1 MQQNNISN
9 LKKKEENHMLNKT
22 IKKLIAT
29 ALTVATVATTMVAPV
44 SASTLTPKKFHSVEE
59 ITEYVDYFNE
69 ITDRY
74 AFRPD
79 GYIPVGSNGRYHD
92 GQAYKSWQMTIL
104 LQNTSGI
111 TSEQKADMKKAAA
124 TWKRSYLSER
134 MLYTY
139 QTKWS
144 DKMYY
149 YLDDDRTS
157 KSWAS
162 KYKAKAKKTY
172 TEIDAF
178 ISKNAK
184 YNQKLAGELKKFNKQ
199 RLDIYNKAI
208 NNWFFKMTKKQKA
221 KYISPICGSGRKP
234 QASIIQYVDA
244 VFSKSKMAS
253 DLTFTTFGEQ
263 CTKHISVDDYH
274 DTKLYALKTLGL
286 HGYDLNPNGA
296 NPTWNRHIRW
306 TKW

>member
-1 MQQNNISN
+1 M
-9 LKKKEENHMLNKT
+9 LKKTL
-22 IKKLIAT
+22 KKLIAT
-29 ALTVATVATTMVAPV
+29 ALAVATVVTSGTVV
-44 SASTLTPKKFHSVEE
+44 SASTLTPKKSHSEAQ
-59 ITEYVDYFNE
+59 ITEYVDYFND

-79 GYIPVGSNGRYHD
+79 GYIPVGSSGEYHR
-92 GQAYKSWQMTIL
+92 GMAYDSWQMTTL

-111 TSEQKADMKKAAA
+111 TSEQKADMKKAAS
-124 TWKRSYLSER
+124 TWKKSYLSER

-144 DKMYY
+144 NKMYY

-162 KYKAKAKKTY
+162 KYKAKAKQTY
-172 TEIDAF
+172 TEVNTF
-178 ISKNAK
+178 IAKYAK

-199 RLDIYNKAI
+199 RLNIYNKAI
-208 NNWFFKMTKKQKA
+208 DNWFFKMTKSQKA

-244 VFSKSKMAS
+244 MFSKSKMAS
-253 DLTFTTFGEQ
+253 DLTFTSFGMQ

-274 DTKLYALKTLGL
+274 DTKLYLSKTLKI

-296 NPTWNRHIRW
+296 GNVWVDHTQWW
-306 TKW
+306 KW

>member
-1 MQQNNISN
+1 
-9 LKKKEENHMLNKT
+9 MLNKT

-44 SASTLTPKKFHSVEE
+44 SASTLTPKKSHSEAQ
-59 ITEYVDYFNE
+59 ITEYVDYFND

-79 GYIPVGSNGRYHD
+79 GYVPTGSDGSYHS
-92 GQAYKSWQMTIL
+92 GMAYRSWQMTIL
-104 LQNTSGI
+104 LQNTQGI
-111 TSEQKADMKKAAA
+111 TSEQKADMKKAAS
-124 TWKRSYLSER
+124 TWKKSYLSER

-162 KYKAKAKKTY
+162 KYKARAKKTY

-184 YNQKLAGELKKFNKQ
+184 FNQKLAGELKKFNKQ

-208 NNWFFKMTKKQKA
+208 DNWFFKMTKKQKA
-221 KYISPICGSGRKP
+221 KYVSPICGSGRKP

-244 VFSKSKMAS
+244 MFSKSKMSSDPWYRTMFGAS
-253 DLTFTTFGEQ
+253 
-263 CTKHISVDDYH
+263 CTKHIAVDDYA
-274 DTKLYALKTLGL
+274 DTKLYVLKTLKI

-296 NPTWNRHIRW
+296 GNVWADHTQWK
-306 TKW
+306 KW

>member
-1 MQQNNISN
+1 M
-9 LKKKEENHMLNKT
+9 LKKS
-22 IKKLIAT
+22 IKKFI
-29 ALTVATVATTMVAPV
+29 ALTLASVTLVTSAMPV
-44 SASTLTPKKFHSVEE
+44 SASTLTPKKSHSEEE

-79 GYIPVGSNGRYHD
+79 GYVPVGSSGKYH
-92 GQAYKSWQMTIL
+92 GTQAYDSWQMTTL
-104 LQNTSGI
+104 LQNTPGI

-124 TWKRSYLSER
+124 TWKKSYLSER
-134 MLYTY
+134 MLYIY

-144 DKMYY
+144 DKMYD

-157 KSWAS
+157 ASWAS

-172 TEIDAF
+172 TEIDAYLT
-178 ISKNAK
+178 KNAK

-199 RLDIYNKAI
+199 RLNIYNKAI
-208 NNWFFKMTKKQKA
+208 DNWFFKMTKKQKA

-234 QASIIQYVDA
+234 QASIIQYVDV

-253 DLTFTTFGEQ
+253 DLSFTSFGVQ
-263 CTKHISVDDYH
+263 CTKHISIDDYH
-274 DTKLYALKTLGL
+274 DTKLYSSKTLGL

-296 NPTWNRHIRW
+296 NPTWCRHNRW

>member
-1 MQQNNISN
+1 
-9 LKKKEENHMLNKT
+9 MLNKT

-44 SASTLTPKKFHSVEE
+44 SASALTPKKSHSEEE

-79 GYIPVGSNGRYHD
+79 GYVPVGSSGKYH
-92 GQAYKSWQMTIL
+92 GTQAYDSWQMTTL
-104 LQNTSGI
+104 LQNTPGI

-124 TWKRSYLSER
+124 TWKKSYLSER
-134 MLYTY
+134 MLYIY

-144 DKMYY
+144 DRMYY

-172 TEIDAF
+172 TEIDAYLT
-178 ISKNAK
+178 KNAK

-199 RLDIYNKAI
+199 RLNIYNKAI
-208 NNWFFKMTKKQKA
+208 DNWFFKMTKKQKA

-234 QASIIQYVDA
+234 QASIIQYVDV

-253 DLTFTTFGEQ
+253 DLSFTSFGVQ
-263 CTKHISVDDYH
+263 CTKHISIDDYH
-274 DTKLYALKTLGL
+274 DTKLYSSKTLGL

-296 NPTWNRHIRW
+296 NPTWCRHNRW
-306 TKW
+306 KKW

>member
-1 MQQNNISN
+1 
-9 LKKKEENHMLNKT
+9 MLNKT
-22 IKKLIAT
+22 IKKLIA
-29 ALTVATVATTMVAPV
+29 LTLATVTLVTSAMPV
-44 SASTLTPKKFHSVEE
+44 SASTLTPKKSHSVEE
-59 ITEYVDYFNE
+59 ITEYVDYFND

-111 TSEQKADMKKAAA
+111 TSEQKADMKTAAA

-134 MLYTY
+134 MLYIY

-162 KYKAKAKKTY
+162 KYKARAKKTY

-178 ISKNAK
+178 INKNAK

-208 NNWFFKMTKKQKA
+208 NNWCFKMTKSQKS
-221 KYISPICGSGRKP
+221 KYISPICGSGIGDKP
-234 QASIIQYVDA
+234 QASIIQYVDS
-244 VFSKSKMAS
+244 VFSKSKMES
-253 DLTFTTFGEQ
+253 NFTSTTFGLQ

-296 NPTWNRHIRW
+296 NPTWNRHIQW
-306 TKW
+306 KKW

>member
-1 MQQNNISN
+1 M
-9 LKKKEENHMLNKT
+9 LKKTL
-22 IKKLIAT
+22 KKLIAT
-29 ALTVATVATTMVAPV
+29 ALAVATVATTMVAPV
-44 SASTLTPKKFHSVEE
+44 SASTLTPKKSHSEAQ
-59 ITEYVDYFNE
+59 ITEYVDYFND

-79 GYIPVGSNGRYHD
+79 GYIPVGNDGSYHS
-92 GQAYKSWQMTIL
+92 GLAYKSWQMTIL
-104 LQNTSGI
+104 LQNTPGI
-111 TSEQKADMKKAAA
+111 TSEQKADMKKAAS
-124 TWKRSYLSER
+124 TWKKSYLSER

-144 DKMYY
+144 DKMYD

-162 KYKAKAKKTY
+162 KYKARAKKAY
-172 TEIDAF
+172 TEIDVF

-199 RLDIYNKAI
+199 RLNIYNKAI
-208 NNWFFKMTKKQKA
+208 DNWFFKMTKSQKS

-244 VFSKSKMAS
+244 VFRKSKMAS
-253 DLTFTTFGEQ
+253 DLSFTSFGLQ
-263 CTKHISVDDYH
+263 CTKHSSVDDYH
-274 DTKLYALKTLGL
+274 DTKLYLSRTLRL
-286 HGYDLNPNGA
+286 HPNDLNPNG
-296 NPTWNRHIRW
+296 PYQTWKKHLQW
-306 TKW
+306 KKW

>member
-1 MQQNNISN
+1 M
-9 LKKKEENHMLNKT
+9 LKKS
-22 IKKLIAT
+22 IKKFIALT
-29 ALTVATVATTMVAPV
+29 LATVTVATGSTAV
-44 SASTLTPKKFHSVEE
+44 SASTLTPKKSHSEAE
-59 ITEYVDYFNE
+59 ITEYVDYFND

-79 GYIPVGSNGRYHD
+79 GYIPVGSSGKYH
-92 GQAYKSWQMTIL
+92 GTQAYDSWQMTMM

-111 TSEQKADMKKAAA
+111 TSEQKEDMKKAAS
-124 TWKRSYLSER
+124 TWKKSYLSER
-134 MLYTY
+134 MLYIY

-144 DKMYY
+144 DKMYN

-172 TEIDAF
+172 TEVNAYLT
-178 ISKNAK
+178 KNAK

-221 KYISPICGSGRKP
+221 KYVSPICGSGRKP

-253 DLTFTTFGEQ
+253 DLTFTSFGMQ

-274 DTKLYALKTLGL
+274 DTKLYSSKTLGL

-296 NPTWNRHIRW
+296 NPTWNRHIQW
-306 TKW
+306 KKW

>member
-1 MQQNNISN
+1 
-9 LKKKEENHMLNKT
+9 MLNKT
-22 IKKLIAT
+22 IKKLIALT
-29 ALTVATVATTMVAPV
+29 LATVTVATGSTTV
-44 SASTLTPKKFHSVEE
+44 SASTLTPKKSHSEAQ

-79 GYIPVGSNGRYHD
+79 GYIPVGSSGKYH
-92 GQAYKSWQMTIL
+92 GTQAYDSWQMTMM

-111 TSEQKADMKKAAA
+111 TSEQKADMKKAAS
-124 TWKRSYLSER
+124 TWKKSYLSER
-134 MLYTY
+134 MLYIY

-144 DKMYY
+144 DKMYD

-172 TEIDAF
+172 TEVNAYLT
-178 ISKNAK
+178 KNAK

-221 KYISPICGSGRKP
+221 KYVSPICGSGRKP

-253 DLTFTTFGEQ
+253 DLTFTSFGMQ

-274 DTKLYALKTLGL
+274 DTKLYSSKTLGL

-296 NPTWNRHIRW
+296 NPTWNRHIQW
-306 TKW
+306 KEW

>member
-1 MQQNNISN
+1 M
-9 LKKKEENHMLNKT
+9 LKKAL
-22 IKKLIAT
+22 KKLIAT
-29 ALTVATVATTMVAPV
+29 ALAVATVATSGTAV
-44 SASTLTPKKFHSVEE
+44 SASTLTPKKSHSEAQ
-59 ITEYVDYFNE
+59 ITEYVDYFND

-79 GYIPVGSNGRYHD
+79 GYIPVGSDGGYHS
-92 GQAYKSWQMTIL
+92 GMAYRSWQMTIL
-104 LQNTSGI
+104 LQNTQGI

-134 MLYTY
+134 MLYMY

-208 NNWFFKMTKKQKA
+208 DNWCFKMTKSQKA
-221 KYISPICGSGRKP
+221 KYLSPIVGSGMKP
-234 QASIIQYVDA
+234 QPSIIQYVDA
-244 VFSKSKMAS
+244 VFSKSKMSS
-253 DLTFTTFGEQ
+253 DPWYVTMFGAQ
-263 CTKHISVDDYH
+263 CTRHIAVDDYA
-274 DTKLYALKTLGL
+274 DTELYVSKTLKI
-286 HGYDLNPNGA
+286 HGTDLNPNGA
-296 NPTWNRHIRW
+296 GRIWVNHTQWQ
-306 TKW
+306 KW

>member
-1 MQQNNISN
+1 M
-9 LKKKEENHMLNKT
+9 LKKS
-22 IKKLIAT
+22 IKKFIAL
-29 ALTVATVATTMVAPV
+29 ALATVTVATGSTAV
-44 SASTLTPKKFHSVEE
+44 SASTLTPKKSHSVEE

-79 GYIPVGSNGRYHD
+79 GYIPVGSSGKYHD
-92 GQAYKSWQMTIL
+92 TQAYDSWQMTMM
-104 LQNTSGI
+104 LQKTPGI
-111 TSEQKADMKKAAA
+111 TSEQKADMKKAAS
-124 TWKRSYLSER
+124 TWKKSYLSER

-149 YLDDDRTS
+149 YLDDDRTA

-172 TEIDAF
+172 TEVNAYLT
-178 ISKNAK
+178 KNAK
-184 YNQKLAGELKKFNKQ
+184 YNQKLAGELKNFNKQ

-221 KYISPICGSGRKP
+221 KYVSPICGSGRKP

-253 DLTFTTFGEQ
+253 DLTFTSFGMQ

-274 DTKLYALKTLGL
+274 DTKLYSSKTLGL

-296 NPTWNRHIRW
+296 NPTWNRHIQW
-306 TKW
+306 KKW

>member
-1 MQQNNISN
+1 M
-9 LKKKEENHMLNKT
+9 LKKSL
-22 IKKLIAT
+22 KKLLAVTLT
-29 ALTVATVATTMVAPV
+29 AVTLVTSAMPV
-44 SASTLTPKKFHSVEE
+44 SASTLTPKKSHSEAQ
-59 ITEYVDYFNE
+59 ITEYVDYFND

-79 GYIPVGSNGRYHD
+79 GYVPTGSDGSYHS
-92 GQAYKSWQMTIL
+92 GMAYRSWQMTIL
-104 LQNTSGI
+104 LQNTQGI
-111 TSEQKADMKKAAA
+111 TSEQKADMKKAAD

-134 MLYTY
+134 MLYIY

-178 ISKNAK
+178 ITKNAK

-221 KYISPICGSGRKP
+221 KYISPICGSGRRP

-244 VFSKSKMAS
+244 MFSKSKMSSDPWYRTMFGAS
-253 DLTFTTFGEQ
+253 
-263 CTKHISVDDYH
+263 CTKHIAVDDYA
-274 DTKLYALKTLGL
+274 DTKLYVLKTLKI

-296 NPTWNRHIRW
+296 GNVWVDHTQWQ
-306 TKW
+306 KW

>member
-1 MQQNNISN
+1 
-9 LKKKEENHMLNKT
+9 MLNKT
-22 IKKLIAT
+22 IKKFIAT

-44 SASTLTPKKFHSVEE
+44 SASTLTPKKSHSVEE

-79 GYIPVGSNGRYHD
+79 GYIPVGSDGRYHS
-92 GQAYKSWQMTIL
+92 GMAYRSWQMTQL
-104 LQNTSGI
+104 LQNTPGI
-111 TSEQKADMKKAAA
+111 TSEQKADMKKAAS
-124 TWKRSYLSER
+124 TWKKSYLSER
-134 MLYTY
+134 MLYIY

-149 YLDDDRTS
+149 YLDDDRTA

-172 TEIDAF
+172 TEVNAYLT
-178 ISKNAK
+178 KNAK

-199 RLDIYNKAI
+199 RLNIYNKAI
-208 NNWFFKMTKKQKA
+208 DNWFFKMTKSQKA

-253 DLTFTTFGEQ
+253 DLTFTSFGMQ

-274 DTKLYALKTLGL
+274 DTKLYLSKTLKI
-286 HGYDLNPNGA
+286 HGTDLNPNGA
-296 NPTWNRHIRW
+296 GRIWVNHTQWQ
-306 TKW
+306 KW

>member
-1 MQQNNISN
+1 M
-9 LKKKEENHMLNKT
+9 LKKS

-44 SASTLTPKKFHSVEE
+44 SASTLTPKKSHSVEE

-79 GYIPVGSNGRYHD
+79 GYIPVGASGKYHGTQSYD
-92 GQAYKSWQMTIL
+92 SWQMTTL
-104 LQNTSGI
+104 LQNTPGI

-134 MLYTY
+134 MLYMY

-144 DKMYY
+144 DKMYD

-172 TEIDAF
+172 TEVNAF

-184 YNQKLAGELKKFNKQ
+184 HNPKLAGELKKFNKQ

-208 NNWFFKMTKKQKA
+208 DNWFFKMTKKQKA

-253 DLTFTTFGEQ
+253 DLSFTSFGVQ
-263 CTKHISVDDYH
+263 CTKHISIDDYH
-274 DTKLYALKTLGL
+274 DTKLYSSKTLGL

-296 NPTWNRHIRW
+296 NPTWCRHNRW
-306 TKW
+306 KKW

>member
-1 MQQNNISN
+1 M
-9 LKKKEENHMLNKT
+9 LKKS
-22 IKKLIAT
+22 IKKFIAT
-29 ALTVATVATTMVAPV
+29 ALAVATVVTSGTVV
-44 SASTLTPKKFHSVEE
+44 SASTLTPKKSHSEAQ
-59 ITEYVDYFNE
+59 ITEYVDYFND

-79 GYIPVGSNGRYHD
+79 GYIPVGSSGEYHR
-92 GQAYKSWQMTIL
+92 GMAYDSWQMTTL

-124 TWKRSYLSER
+124 TWKKSYLSER

-144 DKMYY
+144 NKMYY

-162 KYKAKAKKTY
+162 KYKAKAKQTY
-172 TEIDAF
+172 TEVNAF
-178 ISKNAK
+178 IAKYAK
-184 YNQKLAGELKKFNKQ
+184 YNQKLAGELRKFNKQ

-208 NNWFFKMTKKQKA
+208 DNWCFKMTKSQKS
-221 KYISPICGSGRKP
+221 KYISSICGSGRKP
-234 QASIIQYVDA
+234 QASIIQYVDT

-253 DLTFTTFGEQ
+253 DLTFTSFGMQ
-263 CTKHISVDDYH
+263 CTKHVSVDDYH
-274 DTKLYALKTLGL
+274 DTKLYLSKTLKI

-296 NPTWNRHIRW
+296 GNVWVDHTQWW
-306 TKW
+306 KW

>member
-1 MQQNNISN
+1 M
-9 LKKKEENHMLNKT
+9 LKKS
-22 IKKLIAT
+22 IKKFIAT
-29 ALTVATVATTMVAPV
+29 ALAVATVATTMVAPV
-44 SASTLTPKKFHSVEE
+44 SASTLTPKKSHSVEE

-79 GYIPVGSNGRYHD
+79 GYIPVGSSGKYH
-92 GQAYKSWQMTIL
+92 GTQAYDSWQMTTL
-104 LQNTSGI
+104 LQNTPGI

-134 MLYTY
+134 MLYMY

-144 DKMYY
+144 DKMYD

-184 YNQKLAGELKKFNKQ
+184 HNPKLAGELKKFNKQ
-199 RLDIYNKAI
+199 RLNIYNKAI
-208 NNWFFKMTKKQKA
+208 DNWFFKMTNKQKA

-253 DLTFTTFGEQ
+253 DLSFTSFGVQ
-263 CTKHISVDDYH
+263 CTKHISIDDYH
-274 DTKLYALKTLGL
+274 DTKLYSSKTLGL

-296 NPTWNRHIRW
+296 NPTWCRHNRW
-306 TKW
+306 KKW

>member
-1 MQQNNISN
+1 M
-9 LKKKEENHMLNKT
+9 LKKTL
-22 IKKLIAT
+22 KKLIAT
-29 ALTVATVATTMVAPV
+29 ALAVATVATSGTAV
-44 SASTLTPKKFHSVEE
+44 SASTLTPKKSHSVEE

-79 GYIPVGSNGRYHD
+79 GYIPVGSDGRYHS
-92 GQAYKSWQMTIL
+92 GMAYRSWQMTQL
-104 LQNTSGI
+104 LQNTPGI
-111 TSEQKADMKKAAA
+111 TSEQKADMKKAAS
-124 TWKRSYLSER
+124 TWKKSYLSER
-134 MLYTY
+134 MLYIY

-149 YLDDDRTS
+149 YLDDDRTA

-172 TEIDAF
+172 TEVNAYLT
-178 ISKNAK
+178 KNAK

-208 NNWFFKMTKKQKA
+208 NNWFFKMTKSQKA
-221 KYISPICGSGRKP
+221 KYVSPICGSGRRP
-234 QASIIQYVDA
+234 QVSIIQYVDA
-244 VFSKSKMAS
+244 MFSKSKMAS
-253 DLTFTTFGEQ
+253 DLTFTSFGMQ

-274 DTKLYALKTLGL
+274 DTKLYLSKTLKI
-286 HGYDLNPNGA
+286 HGTDLNPNGA
-296 NPTWNRHIRW
+296 GRIWVNHTQWQ
-306 TKW
+306 KW

>member
-1 MQQNNISN
+1 M
-9 LKKKEENHMLNKT
+9 LKKTL
-22 IKKLIAT
+22 KKLL
-29 ALTVATVATTMVAPV
+29 ALTLTTVTLVTSAMPV
-44 SASTLTPKKFHSVEE
+44 SASTLTPKKSHSEAQ

-79 GYIPVGSNGRYHD
+79 GYIPVGSDGRYHE
-92 GQAYKSWQMTIL
+92 GQSYDSWQMTIL
-104 LQNTSGI
+104 LQKTPGI
-111 TSEQKADMKKAAA
+111 TSEQKADMKKAAS

-162 KYKAKAKKTY
+162 KYKAKAKQTY

-208 NNWFFKMTKKQKA
+208 DNWFFKMTKKQKA
-221 KYISPICGSGRKP
+221 KYISPICGSGRRP
-234 QASIIQYVDA
+234 QASIIQYVD
-244 VFSKSKMAS
+244 VMFRKLKMSS
-253 DLTFTTFGEQ
+253 DPGYCTMFGAQ
-263 CTKHISVDDYH
+263 CTRHNAIDDYY
-274 DTKLYALKTLGL
+274 DTKLYSSKTLGL
-286 HGYDLNPNGA
+286 HGNDLNPNGA
-296 NPTWNRHIRW
+296 NPTWNRHIQW
-306 TKW
+306 KKW

>member
-1 MQQNNISN
+1 
-9 LKKKEENHMLNKT
+9 MLNKT
-22 IKKLIAT
+22 IKKLIALT
-29 ALTVATVATTMVAPV
+29 LATVTVATGSTTV
-44 SASTLTPKKFHSVEE
+44 SASTLTPKKSHSEAQ
-59 ITEYVDYFNE
+59 ITEYVDYFND

-79 GYIPVGSNGRYHD
+79 GYVPTGSDGSYHS
-92 GQAYKSWQMTIL
+92 GMAYRSWQMTTL

-111 TSEQKADMKKAAA
+111 TSEQKSDMKKAAA

-134 MLYTY
+134 MLYMY

-144 DKMYY
+144 NKMYY

-172 TEIDAF
+172 TEVNAYLT
-178 ISKNAK
+178 KNAK

-199 RLDIYNKAI
+199 RLNIYNKAI
-208 NNWFFKMTKKQKA
+208 DNWFFKMTKKQKA

-234 QASIIQYVDA
+234 QASIIEYVDA
-244 VFSKSKMAS
+244 MFSKSKMSSDPWYRTMFGAS
-253 DLTFTTFGEQ
+253 
-263 CTKHISVDDYH
+263 CTKHIAVDDYA
-274 DTKLYALKTLGL
+274 DTKLYVLKTLKI

-296 NPTWNRHIRW
+296 GNVWVDHTQWQ
-306 TKW
+306 KW

>member
-1 MQQNNISN
+1 M
-9 LKKKEENHMLNKT
+9 LKKSL
-22 IKKLIAT
+22 KKLIALT
-29 ALTVATVATTMVAPV
+29 LATVTVATGSTAV
-44 SASTLTPKKFHSVEE
+44 SASTLTPKKSHSVEE
-59 ITEYVDYFNE
+59 ITEYVDYFND

-79 GYIPVGSNGRYHD
+79 GYIPVGSDGGYHS
-92 GQAYKSWQMTIL
+92 GMAYRSWQMTMM
-104 LQNTSGI
+104 LQNTPGI
-111 TSEQKADMKKAAA
+111 TSEQKADMKKAAS
-124 TWKRSYLSER
+124 TWKKSYLSER
-134 MLYTY
+134 MLYIY

-149 YLDDDRTS
+149 YLDDDRIS

-172 TEIDAF
+172 TEVNAYLT
-178 ISKNAK
+178 KNAK
-184 YNQKLAGELKKFNKQ
+184 YNQKLAGELKNFNKQ

-221 KYISPICGSGRKP
+221 KYVSPICGSGRKP

-253 DLTFTTFGEQ
+253 DLTFTSFGMQ
-263 CTKHISVDDYH
+263 CTKHVSVDDYH
-274 DTKLYALKTLGL
+274 DTKLYLSKTLKI
-286 HGYDLNPNGA
+286 HGTDLNPNGA
-296 NPTWNRHIRW
+296 GRIWVNHTQWQ
-306 TKW
+306 KW

>member
-1 MQQNNISN
+1 M
-9 LKKKEENHMLNKT
+9 
-22 IKKLIAT
+22 
-29 ALTVATVATTMVAPV
+29 PV
-44 SASTLTPKKFHSVEE
+44 SASTLTPKKSHSEAQ
-59 ITEYVDYFNE
+59 ITEYVDYFND

-79 GYIPVGSNGRYHD
+79 GYVPTGSDGSYHS
-92 GQAYKSWQMTIL
+92 GMAYRSWQMTIL
-104 LQNTSGI
+104 LQNTQGI
-111 TSEQKADMKKAAA
+111 TSEQKADMKKAAS
-124 TWKRSYLSER
+124 TWKKSYLSER

-162 KYKAKAKKTY
+162 KYKARAKKTY

-184 YNQKLAGELKKFNKQ
+184 FNQKLAGELKKFNKQ

-208 NNWFFKMTKKQKA
+208 DNWFFKMTKKQKA
-221 KYISPICGSGRKP
+221 KYVSPICGSGRKP

-244 VFSKSKMAS
+244 MFSKSKMSSDPWYRTMFGAS
-253 DLTFTTFGEQ
+253 
-263 CTKHISVDDYH
+263 CTKHIAVDDYA
-274 DTKLYALKTLGL
+274 DTKLYVLKTLKI

-296 NPTWNRHIRW
+296 GNVWADHTQWK
-306 TKW
+306 KW